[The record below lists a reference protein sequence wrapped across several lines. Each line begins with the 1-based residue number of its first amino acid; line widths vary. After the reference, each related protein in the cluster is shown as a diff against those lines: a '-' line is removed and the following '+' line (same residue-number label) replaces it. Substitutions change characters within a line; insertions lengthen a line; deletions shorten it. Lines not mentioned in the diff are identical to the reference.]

1 MCWTHNFRCGI
12 VIGIN
17 HMKRIGIN
25 MAWYEISIKTS
36 IMSIDAVSNIFYSEG
51 AKGVQIT
58 NPKDPD
64 MDGNSSGL
72 WDFFDPQNIK
82 LDFDGALVTAYLDR
96 DDIAATIQVLKDK
109 VSGLQSFGLDPGLAE
124 IEYKIVYQE
133 DWENEWKKYFKPFR
147 LGNKIV
153 VKPSWESFDERE
165 GDIVIE
171 IDPGNAFG
179 SGTHET
185 TSLCI
190 EMIEKY
196 IEESYTIVDVG
207 CGSGILSIAAG
218 LLGAKSVIGV
228 DIDPVAVKT
237 AAQNVKLNHL
247 EDITDI
253 RQGDLISVITEK
265 SEMVVAN
272 IIAEVIIELVDD
284 IDSILKPEALFI
296 ASGIILSKIES
307 VRNKLEDSGFIIV
320 EIIEKGEWA
329 VVVSRKK

>member
-1 MCWTHNFRCGI
+1 
-12 VIGIN
+12 
-17 HMKRIGIN
+17 MKRIGIN

-36 IMSIDAVSNIFYSEG
+36 IMSIDAVSNLFYSQG

-72 WDFFDPQNIK
+72 WDFFDPQNIE
-82 LDFDGALVTAYLDR
+82 LDFEGALVTAYLDQ
-96 DDIAATIQVLKDK
+96 DDILATVKILKDK
-109 VSGLQSFGLDPGLAE
+109 VTGLQEFGLDPGLAE
-124 IEYKIVYQE
+124 IDYKIVYQE

-147 LGNKIV
+147 LGNKMV
-153 VKPSWESFDERE
+153 VKPSWESFEVSE

-196 IEESYTIVDVG
+196 IDESYTIIDVG

-237 AAQNVKLNHL
+237 AIENVKLNHL
-247 EDITDI
+247 EDRTDI

-284 IDSILKPEALFI
+284 IDKVLKPQALFI
-296 ASGIILSKIES
+296 SSGIILSKVDA
-307 VRNKLEDSGFIIV
+307 VRKKLENTGFKIV

>member
-1 MCWTHNFRCGI
+1 
-12 VIGIN
+12 
-17 HMKRIGIN
+17 MKRIGIN

-64 MDGNSSGL
+64 MDGNSSGF

-96 DDIAATIQVLKDK
+96 DDITATIQVLKDK
-109 VSGLQSFGLDPGLAE
+109 VIGLQSFGLDPGLAE
-124 IEYKIVYQE
+124 IDYKIVYQE

-153 VKPSWESFDERE
+153 IKPSWESFDVRE

-196 IEESYTIVDVG
+196 IDESYTIVDVG

-218 LLGAKSVIGV
+218 LLGAKAVIGV

-237 AAQNVKLNHL
+237 AAQNVELNHL
-247 EDITDI
+247 KDITDI

-307 VRNKLEDSGFIIV
+307 VKNKLEISGFSIV
-320 EIIEKGEWA
+320 EIVEKGDWA